1 MTVNHMDEEKK
12 KVEEIRSED
21 DIISWKVQEYVSPKK
36 NRRWYLIASLVAVIC
51 IVYALLTLN
60 YIFVVIIILG
70 AILIILTDGAKP
82 AILDIELS
90 DDGVKVGKE
99 FYVYEQL
106 DNFFIIYRPKDGIKN
121 LYIEFKR
128 FVKPQVSGA
137 AKAGR
142 YEWMLWLMNFA
153 RTRLSI
159 PLDDMNPVVIRKN
172 LLKYIK
178 EDTERTDIPLSE
190 KLSDMLKM

>member
-1 MTVNHMDEEKK
+1 MDEEKK